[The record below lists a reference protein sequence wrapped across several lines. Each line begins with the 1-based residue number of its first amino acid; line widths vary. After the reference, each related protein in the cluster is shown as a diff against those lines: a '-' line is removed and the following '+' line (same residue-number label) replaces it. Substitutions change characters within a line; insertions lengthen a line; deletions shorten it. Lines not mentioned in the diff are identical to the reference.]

1 MLQWRDCV
9 LPEELQQVRQLLKSH
24 GLDFDEKATYTGGLF
39 DNERLIASGSLS
51 HHVIEMM
58 VVHSDCQN
66 DHYMVEVLTH
76 LLARLREQNIQK
88 FFLYST
94 PKYREIFLQNGF
106 RVLVELSEIIMFEN
120 RYPSIEQRLQSLRDS
135 CHFLPGSRAA
145 LVMNCNPLTNGHLY
159 LIDTCAK
166 QYDQVLL
173 FLVEEDRSVFPYAV
187 RYALLKEA
195 VKTRPNVMVLPS
207 TEYQISAATF
217 PTYFLKE
224 DSIRSRLQMELDV
237 RIFQNYFMPIFSIQT
252 RMAGTEPLDSFTAA
266 YNQTMKAILG
276 PSFLEIPRL
285 IYQDQ
290 VVSASMVRHYAK
302 VGDYNRIKASVPQVT
317 YDYLISKEGKSLF
330 HG

>member
-1 MLQWRDCV
+1 
-9 LPEELQQVRQLLKSH
+9 
-24 GLDFDEKATYTGGLF
+24 
-39 DNERLIASGSLS
+39 
-51 HHVIEMM
+51 
-58 VVHSDCQN
+58 
-66 DHYMVEVLTH
+66 
-76 LLARLREQNIQK
+76 
-88 FFLYST
+88 
-94 PKYREIFLQNGF
+94 
-106 RVLVELSEIIMFEN
+106 
-120 RYPSIEQRLQSLRDS
+120 
-135 CHFLPGSRAA
+135 
-145 LVMNCNPLTNGHLY
+145 
-159 LIDTCAK
+159 
-166 QYDQVLL
+166 
-173 FLVEEDRSVFPYAV
+173 
-187 RYALLKEA
+187 
-195 VKTRPNVMVLPS
+195 MVLPS

-317 YDYLISKEGKSLF
+317 YDYLISKEGKALF